1 MSIEVVEAII
11 RASFETKG
19 LPEETV
25 KRAIKRVFRQEIPY
39 NSDKWRFYNGRDI
52 YADVEIRIGNAG
64 ASMDFRVRTFDAEF
78 MEVLKERVKELEK
91 LIEEL
96 ARQKELDEILNGWQ
110 EEIKPRKALLI
121 LPPSLIPQW
130 EHLLFKSGYFFSG
143 DLAAVKTSSDDKFV
157 TYDILKNTPEGYRII
172 GGVSLLSLGIFSRM
186 SEDDVY
192 AQRLNEEYDLILID
206 EAHKFRNSRTKRWDN
221 ARALR
226 FKKKDD
232 PNNFRNKFIML
243 TATPV
248 NNTIWDIYN
257 LIRIF
262 SDDNFESF
270 KNKGVH
276 ITELFNQ
283 YKEIKKKWKEN
294 PKEEDKLILKAQ
306 EIKNK
311 VLNEIMILRT
321 RKYLMER
328 FGKDGKIR
336 IAGKELAFKDPVP
349 DKIEYSNV
357 NSKYQPYWDFLRVVE
372 EEFEDLEFSFTKLY
386 TSGYVVLSASEF
398 REGAKDEE
406 EEKILVPINVIL
418 KFLLAKRLES
428 SIFAFERTMLK
439 LKDKNDRFYEV
450 IKAVVE
456 RVDGLGVEEF
466 LEELRRLA
474 VNCVSIA
481 EKEDILKDF
490 EEETEGEIQRTDPR
504 VRMYMN
510 LLEYGEADLALVEE
524 RFRIEEDFYRFL
536 EESPDK
542 DYLVAA
548 LKVGLKKF
556 FEEIERDKKI
566 LDAIKERLDEIKE
579 KDEFGRILI
588 VDTFTEENEKVEI
601 PKYRDPKLERLK

>member
-248 NNTIWDIYN
+248 NNTIWEH
-257 LIRIF
+257 L
-262 SDDNFESF
+262 
-270 KNKGVH
+270 
-276 ITELFNQ
+276 Q
-283 YKEIKKKWKEN
+283 
-294 PKEEDKLILKAQ
+294 
-306 EIKNK
+306 
-311 VLNEIMILRT
+311 
-321 RKYLMER
+321 
-328 FGKDGKIR
+328 
-336 IAGKELAFKDPVP
+336 P
-349 DKIEYSNV
+349 DKN
-357 NSKYQPYWDFLRVVE
+357 F
-372 EEFEDLEFSFTKLY
+372 
-386 TSGYVVLSASEF
+386 
-398 REGAKDEE
+398 
-406 EEKILVPINVIL
+406 
-418 KFLLAKRLES
+418 
-428 SIFAFERTMLK
+428 
-439 LKDKNDRFYEV
+439 
-450 IKAVVE
+450 
-456 RVDGLGVEEF
+456 
-466 LEELRRLA
+466 
-474 VNCVSIA
+474 
-481 EKEDILKDF
+481 
-490 EEETEGEIQRTDPR
+490 QR
-504 VRMYMN
+504 
-510 LLEYGEADLALVEE
+510 
-524 RFRIEEDFYRFL
+524 
-536 EESPDK
+536 
-542 DYLVAA
+542 
-548 LKVGLKKF
+548 
-556 FEEIERDKKI
+556 
-566 LDAIKERLDEIKE
+566 
-579 KDEFGRILI
+579 
-588 VDTFTEENEKVEI
+588 
-601 PKYRDPKLERLK
+601 

>member
-1 MSIEVVEAII
+1 MIQKPYFKYLAWKWLDGRIEPIE
-11 RASFETKG
+11 RK
-19 LPEETV
+19 
-25 KRAIKRVFRQEIPY
+25 
-39 NSDKWRFYNGRDI
+39 
-52 YADVEIRIGNAG
+52 DVL
-64 ASMDFRVRTFDAEF
+64 AEF
-78 MEVLKERVKELEK
+78 QVIGVVNAVNMISEHNGVIIADSVGLGKSFIGAAV
-91 LIEEL
+91 IEEYIRGKYP
-96 ARQKELDEILNGWQ
+96 AWDPNSNGYN
-110 EEIKPRKALLI
+110 KARKALLI

-157 TYDILKNTPEGYRII
+157 TYEILTNTPEGYKRI

-192 AQRLNEEYDLILID
+192 AQGLNEEYDLILID
-206 EAHKFRNSRTKRWDN
+206 EAHKFRNRWRNRWRN
-221 ARALR
+221 ARAMR
-226 FKKKDD
+226 FKRKDD
-232 PNNFRNKFIML
+232 PNSFRNKFIML

-262 SDDNFESF
+262 SDNNFESF

-336 IAGKELAFKDPVP
+336 IAGKELTFKDPVP

-357 NSKYQPYWDFLRVVE
+357 NSKYQPYWDFLKVVE
-372 EEFEDLEFSFTKLY
+372 EEFENLEFSFTKLY

-406 EEKILVPINVIL
+406 ENKTRKARNGKISKPFNQCRCR
-418 KFLLAKRLES
+418 K
-428 SIFAFERTMLK
+428 
-439 LKDKNDRFYEV
+439 
-450 IKAVVE
+450 
-456 RVDGLGVEEF
+456 
-466 LEELRRLA
+466 
-474 VNCVSIA
+474 
-481 EKEDILKDF
+481 
-490 EEETEGEIQRTDPR
+490 TD
-504 VRMYMN
+504 
-510 LLEYGEADLALVEE
+510 
-524 RFRIEEDFYRFL
+524 
-536 EESPDK
+536 
-542 DYLVAA
+542 
-548 LKVGLKKF
+548 
-556 FEEIERDKKI
+556 
-566 LDAIKERLDEIKE
+566 
-579 KDEFGRILI
+579 
-588 VDTFTEENEKVEI
+588 
-601 PKYRDPKLERLK
+601 